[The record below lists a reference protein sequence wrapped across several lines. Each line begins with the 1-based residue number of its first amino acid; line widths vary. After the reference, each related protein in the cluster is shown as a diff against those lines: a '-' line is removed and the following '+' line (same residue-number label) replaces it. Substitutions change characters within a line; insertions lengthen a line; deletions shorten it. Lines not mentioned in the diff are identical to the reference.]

1 MCRDVEINNKENEEI
16 VRMVFGKI
24 IYGNSVDMRS
34 ATIEDLEFTYEIRQ
48 DKERTK
54 YMHPVDGG
62 IEAQEKW
69 LRRQFAEPG
78 DYFFIVCDKSGNSIG
93 TNAVYQI
100 DEKKHE
106 GLLGRTL
113 LNGNPIQNYEA
124 LIMIYE
130 FAFYTLHLDK
140 VKADILEE
148 NKASTGVTKHLGG
161 REKEKIY
168 DKELGRNMIRFEIKK
183 DDYEKKREQ
192 LHSIL
197 DRFAGR

>member
-1 MCRDVEINNKENEEI
+1 
-16 VRMVFGKI
+16 MVYSKV
-24 IYGNSVDMRS
+24 IYGKSVDMRS
-34 ATIEDLEFTYEIRQ
+34 ATMEDLEFTYEVRQ

-54 YMHPVDGG
+54 YMHPVTGG

-69 LRRQFAEPG
+69 LRRQLVEPG
-78 DYFFIVCDKSGNSIG
+78 DYFFIVCDKSGNPIG

-100 DEKKHE
+100 DEKMHE

-161 REKEKIY
+161 REKEIIY
-168 DKELGRNMIRFEIKK
+168 DRELGRDMIRFEIKK
-183 DDYEKKREQ
+183 DDYEKNKER